1 MFVMRNYV
9 EIYQGECPSSYSHFN
24 YIMRSY
30 TLVCWHSSCVAGWA
44 GVDLSPLPNLEYD
57 GAVHCSGRKAVQ
69 YKLHSIVQRS
79 KVP

>member
-1 MFVMRNYV
+1 MFVLRNYV

-30 TLVCWHSSCVAGWA
+30 TLVCWHSSFVAGWA

-57 GAVHCSGRKAVQ
+57 GAVQWAQGSAVQ
-69 YKLHSIVQRS
+69 STQCSVAQ
-79 KVP
+79 